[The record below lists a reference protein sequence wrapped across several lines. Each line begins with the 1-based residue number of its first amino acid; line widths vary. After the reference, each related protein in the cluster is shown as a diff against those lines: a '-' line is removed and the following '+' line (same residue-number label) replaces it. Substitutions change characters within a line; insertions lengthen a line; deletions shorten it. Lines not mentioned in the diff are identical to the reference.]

1 MKIEYDP
8 ERDLLYIYF
17 AEAETKAAQTITTT
31 PGVYADFDK
40 KGKLIGIEVIE
51 ASKVMGKKIE
61 FKLPELTAA

>member
-17 AEAETKAAQTITTT
+17 AEAETKAAQTITIT